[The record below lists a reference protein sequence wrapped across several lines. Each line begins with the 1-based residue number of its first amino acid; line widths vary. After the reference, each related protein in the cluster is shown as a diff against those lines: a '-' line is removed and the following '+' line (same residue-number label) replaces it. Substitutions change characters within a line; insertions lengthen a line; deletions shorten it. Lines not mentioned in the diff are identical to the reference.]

1 MIIFSFLVTV
11 IKSRFIISINVDQFS
26 SEPNVGIPDKHT
38 QLDTTR
44 PLFLGGHPHLA
55 KIRGI
60 KGRHNYQ
67 GCIRNFKIN
76 GAVENIKPDMST
88 GMMIK
93 ILNWNLLVI
102 MKFLF
107 QETLKPA
114 FVHFPKNPISIHI
127 LQNIKQ

>member
-1 MIIFSFLVTV
+1 VTV

-26 SEPNVGIPDKHT
+26 SEPNVGNPEKHT

-67 GCIRNFKIN
+67 GCIRNFRINDVAEKITPSMTTGN
-76 GAVENIKPDMST
+76 VET
-88 GMMIK
+88 GVCP
-93 ILNWNLLVI
+93 LY
-102 MKFLF
+102 
-107 QETLKPA
+107 
-114 FVHFPKNPISIHI
+114 
-127 LQNIKQ
+127 

>member
-1 MIIFSFLVTV
+1 LIFISFLFPVTV

-26 SEPNVGIPDKHT
+26 SEPNVGNPEKHT

-67 GCIRNFKIN
+67 GCIRNFRINDVAEKITPSMTTGN
-76 GAVENIKPDMST
+76 VET
-88 GMMIK
+88 GVCP
-93 ILNWNLLVI
+93 LY
-102 MKFLF
+102 
-107 QETLKPA
+107 
-114 FVHFPKNPISIHI
+114 
-127 LQNIKQ
+127 